1 MSKRDSKEFLLMPPY
16 RVVPESA
23 RRIQRTQLLMLMLPA
38 AAGFM
43 FFGYQA
49 LKLMLAA
56 GAAAG
61 CTEFFIQRVRR
72 VRTPGSVS
80 HSIMMGL
87 LVAFMLPAD
96 CGARIAVFGAVTA
109 VVIGKQFFGGLGH
122 YVWHPALVGRL
133 AVQIFFPGILARNT
147 GPLLSRNRIFLGDV
161 NEVAQEAASWFR
173 VDWFQTIAPPQHD
186 GWNLFKPVEALRVFE
201 KMQFTESVGQ
211 MSRYLLDHLPSL
223 EHCVLGATPGGIGE
237 TCSVV
242 LILVGLFF
250 MYRGYVPWKLPALFL
265 GAAYL
270 AAMLLPIVVEIP
282 QTGGNVIPFP
292 FLAGGPAVGLTYV
305 HYQIFSG
312 GLILGSMVLVGDMT
326 SRPITT
332 RGQVVFAAG
341 AGSLT
346 MIFRLYT
353 PMAIPCYGAILVM
366 NSLTSTIDRL
376 TRPRGRRSWIR
387 EA

>member
-1 MSKRDSKEFLLMPPY
+1 
-16 RVVPESA
+16 
-23 RRIQRTQLLMLMLPA
+23 
-38 AAGFM
+38 
-43 FFGYQA
+43 
-49 LKLMLAA
+49 
-56 GAAAG
+56 
-61 CTEFFIQRVRR
+61 
-72 VRTPGSVS
+72 
-80 HSIMMGL
+80 
-87 LVAFMLPAD
+87 
-96 CGARIAVFGAVTA
+96 
-109 VVIGKQFFGGLGH
+109 
-122 YVWHPALVGRL
+122 
-133 AVQIFFPGILARNT
+133 
-147 GPLLSRNRIFLGDV
+147 
-161 NEVAQEAASWFR
+161 
-173 VDWFQTIAPPQHD
+173 
-186 GWNLFKPVEALRVFE
+186 
-201 KMQFTESVGQ
+201 

-250 MYRGYVPWKLPALFL
+250 MYRGYVPWKLPAVFL

-270 AAMLLPIVVEIP
+270 SAMLLPIMVENP
-282 QTGGNVIPFP
+282 QRGGNMILFP

-312 GLILGSMVLVGDMT
+312 GLILGAMVLAGDMT

-353 PMAIPCYGAILVM
+353 PMAIPCYAAILVM

-376 TRPRGRRSWIR
+376 TRPRGRRLGIR

>member
-23 RRIQRTQLLMLMLPA
+23 RRIQRTQLIMLILPA

-43 FFGYQA
+43 FFGTGA
-49 LKLMLAA
+49 LKMMLAA
-56 GAAAG
+56 SVAAG
-61 CTEFFIQRVRR
+61 GTEFLIQRGRHVR
-72 VRTPGSVS
+72 VPGNVS

-87 LVAFMLPAD
+87 LVAFMLPAN
-96 CGARIAVFGAVTA
+96 CGIKIAVIGAVVA
-109 VVIGKQFFGGLGH
+109 VVVGKQFFGGLGH

-133 AVQIFFPGILARNT
+133 VVQIFFPGALARNT

-161 NEVAQEAASWFR
+161 NEVTKEAASWFR
-173 VDWFQTIAPPQHD
+173 VDWFQITPPPQHD
-186 GWNLFKPVEALRVFE
+186 GWNLLKPAEALRVFE
-201 KMQFTESVGQ
+201 EMQFTESVGQ
-211 MSRYLLDHLPSL
+211 MNRYLLDHLPSL
-223 EHCVLGATPGGIGE
+223 EHCLLGATPGGVGE
-237 TCSVV
+237 TCSMI

-250 MYRGYVPWKLPALFL
+250 MYRGYVPWKLPTVFL
-265 GAAYL
+265 GSAYL

-282 QTGGNVIPFP
+282 RTGGNVIPFP

-312 GLILGSMVLVGDMT
+312 GLILGSMVLAGDMT

-341 AGSLT
+341 AGFLT

-353 PMAIPCYGAILVM
+353 PMAIPCYAAILVM

-376 TRPRGRRSWIR
+376 TRPRGRRSWVR